1 MFHLTKWSEH
11 MKYVLFVISLL
22 LIVPDLPAAQ
32 ETITGE
38 VLDSFCYATR
48 DARGKEHAQC
58 ASSCIKAGIP
68 VAILTS
74 DGVLYWPL
82 RQDHKPANPL
92 FEKLGGENVK
102 VTGLIYEK
110 NNTKFIVVSAVE
122 KAN

>member
-1 MFHLTKWSEH
+1 MR
-11 MKYVLFVISLL
+11 YVLLVLTMLFV
-22 LIVPDLPAAQ
+22 VPNLPAAQ
-32 ETITGE
+32 ETVTGE

-48 DARGKEHAQC
+48 DAKGKEHAQC
-58 ASSCIKAGIP
+58 ASSCIKAGVP

-74 DGVLYWPL
+74 DGTLYWPL

-102 VTGLIYEK
+102 VTGMVYEK

-122 KAN
+122 KTK